1 MLTTSDTKVIKVV
14 FISGVNAQGNPIRK
28 SRTYKKVNAANAS
41 LDNVYAFGQAIAAL
55 SDWTLDQVILSV
67 DEEILNVQ

>member
-1 MLTTSDTKVIKVV
+1 MLTTNDIKQVKIV

-28 SRTYKKVNAANAS
+28 SRIYKKVNPANAS
-41 LDNVYAFGQAIAAL
+41 LDNVYAFGQAVAAL

-67 DEEILNVQ
+67 DQQILNIN